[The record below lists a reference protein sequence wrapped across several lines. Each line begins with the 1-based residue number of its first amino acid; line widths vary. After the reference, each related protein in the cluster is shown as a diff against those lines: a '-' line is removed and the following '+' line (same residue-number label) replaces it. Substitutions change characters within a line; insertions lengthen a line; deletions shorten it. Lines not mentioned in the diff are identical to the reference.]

1 MLLLDYV
8 NNVQREFVL
17 VYDAYDSKIPQF
29 NYQQYDPFNLD
40 DINSAECKAEFWV
53 EKADLTFLDSLWR
66 CGTWIFVY
74 AIPSAV

>member
-8 NNVQREFVL
+8 NNVQREFAL

-40 DINSAECKAEFWV
+40 DINSAECKAEF
-53 EKADLTFLDSLWR
+53 
-66 CGTWIFVY
+66 
-74 AIPSAV
+74 